1 MMCLYFISFVHTV
14 SYLSVHI
21 GVSNGFPTQ
30 PLLGNSTRLNCSVT
44 PYPQLNYTFLTIQ
57 YQWYTNRTLRGSGQ
71 ELMLTNLSPADAT
84 TYSCVVTIYSS
95 SPTLLIRQISNQSTY
110 ELTTKSGHNS
120 LCYNF
125 KLICMQCFFFHYSSN
140 FECFGVI

>member
-1 MMCLYFISFVHTV
+1 MLVFYFFYHAV

-30 PLLGNSTRLNCSVT
+30 PILGASAGLNCSVT
-44 PYPQLNYTFLTIQ
+44 PYPQLDHTFLTIQ
-57 YQWYTNRTLRGSGQ
+57 YQWYTNSTLVGSGQ
-71 ELMLTNLSPADAT
+71 ELVLPNLSPADAT
-84 TYSCVVTIYSS
+84 TYSCAVTISS
-95 SPTLLIRQISNQSTY
+95 SNPTLLIRQISNQSTY

-125 KLICMQCFFFHYSSN
+125 KLICMQCFFFYYSSN